1 MGTKLSFSSAYHPQ
15 TDGQT
20 EVVNRSL
27 GNLLRSLTAE
37 HPKQWDQVLAQAEYA
52 YNDSPNRSIG
62 QSPFHIV
69 YGMHPRGVSK
79 LRNLGKE
86 EMRSA
91 EGEDFASEM
100 QAIHEQVKHQL

>member
-1 MGTKLSFSSAYHPQ
+1 MGTKLSFIFAYHPQ
-15 TDGQT
+15 TDGQF

-27 GNLLRSLTAE
+27 GNLLRSLTE
-37 HPKQWDQVLAQAEYA
+37 KHPKKWDQVLAQVEYA
-52 YNDSPNRSIG
+52 YNDSPNRSTG

-69 YGMHPRGVSK
+69 NGMHPRGVSK
-79 LRNLGKE
+79 LRNLGKD

-100 QAIHEQVKHQL
+100 QAIHEQVKQ

>member
-27 GNLLRSLTAE
+27 GNLLRSLTVE
-37 HPKQWDQVLAQAEYA
+37 NPKQWDQVLAQAEYA
-52 YNDSPNRSIG
+52 YNDSPNRSTG

-69 YGMHPRGVSK
+69 YGMHPRVVSE
-79 LRNLGKE
+79 LRNLGKD

-91 EGEDFASEM
+91 KGEDFSSEI
-100 QAIHEQVKHQL
+100 QEIHEQLKQ